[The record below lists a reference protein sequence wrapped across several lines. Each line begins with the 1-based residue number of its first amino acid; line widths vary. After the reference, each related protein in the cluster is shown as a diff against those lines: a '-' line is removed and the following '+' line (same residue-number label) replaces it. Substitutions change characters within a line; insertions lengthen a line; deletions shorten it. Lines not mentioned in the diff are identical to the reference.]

1 MSALSFLNK
10 THILTNLERAKRH
23 LQNPATDDK
32 SSDFL
37 LRWAEQEMMDRL
49 ADIKKDFPRAALI
62 SISPSDNFI
71 EHLEQRCSHLDIF
84 KDISPLDIERI
95 PFDPETYDLVI
106 DFFDIHKI
114 NDLPGWLVQ
123 IRHVLKED
131 GVFMACY
138 AGENTLFQ
146 LRQTLL
152 AAEMKVMGGASPRI
166 LPFVSKQQMSS
177 LLQRAGYTLPVVD
190 SETVTVIYHDIYR
203 LMNDIRH
210 MGEANSMTERF
221 KFFTP
226 SRLFFEAAT
235 IYKQRF
241 AEEDGRLPATFDISF
256 IIGWSPSDT
265 QQKPLRRGSGQV
277 PLSSILE

>member
-1 MSALSFLNK
+1 MSAHSFLNK
-10 THILTNLERAKRH
+10 THILTNQERARRH
-23 LQNPATDDK
+23 LEDPDTTDK

-37 LRWAEQEMMDRL
+37 LRWAEQEMIERL
-49 ADIKKDFPRAALI
+49 ADIKKDFPQAALI
-62 SISPSDNFI
+62 SIAPSDSFI
-71 EHLEQRCSHLDIF
+71 QILEQRCAHLDIF
-84 KDISPLDIERI
+84 KDISPLEIEQI
-95 PFDPETYDLVI
+95 PFENGTYDLII

-123 IRHVLKED
+123 IRRALKDD
-131 GVFMACY
+131 GVLMACY

-152 AAEMKVMGGASPRI
+152 AAEMNVMGGASPRI

-177 LLQRAGYTLPVVD
+177 LLQRAGYALPVVD
-190 SETVTVIYHDIYR
+190 SETVTVVYQDIYR

-226 SRLFFEAAT
+226 SRLFFEAAS
-235 IYKQRF
+235 IYQQRF
-241 AEEDGRLPATFDISF
+241 SEEDGRLPATFDISF
-256 IIGWSPSDT
+256 IIGWAPSDT

-277 PLSSILE
+277 PLSSVLE